1 MNMLKQA
8 NMLEYFTMIHFHIG
22 SQISEISP
30 LKKALREAGNI
41 HAELYKMGA
50 HNLKAIDLGGG
61 LAVEYTQ
68 HEGLTQRH
76 YTLEEYASDVVF
88 LLKTIA
94 FNKHVP
100 DPDIFIEAGRF
111 VAAKHAVLVAP
122 VLELFSQEYD
132 QRELQLKEENPKL
145 IDELYELYSMMNEK
159 MQLSISMTVLTIWNH
174 CLPF

>member
-1 MNMLKQA
+1 
-8 NMLEYFTMIHFHIG
+8 MIHFHIG

-111 VAAKHAVLVAP
+111 VAAKHAVTCGTMCWSSFP
-122 VLELFSQEYD
+122 REYD

-145 IDELYELYSMMNEK
+145 IDGV
-159 MQLSISMTVLTIWNH
+159 I
-174 CLPF
+174 

>member
-1 MNMLKQA
+1 
-8 NMLEYFTMIHFHIG
+8 
-22 SQISEISP
+22 
-30 LKKALREAGNI
+30 
-41 HAELYKMGA
+41 MGA